1 MVIPSLLV
9 KGSLVTLG
17 AGIIGSAVAVPI
29 TLLNSQ
35 SQIIIENFPAYKK
48 SEYRDKCQVLVTD
61 TNNKKY
67 LFVCRNGEETS
78 PMTFR
83 FYSGSNKQEPETVK
97 VKGIKNIGGGV
108 ELELEILGAAGGE
121 TERIEK
127 IQDISSR
134 WVDLTEKTVS
144 ECKFVEKVENGSWKL
159 DCKVGVEE
167 SPKEFISSPFTI
179 K

>member
-1 MVIPSLLV
+1 MV

-17 AGIIGSAVAVPI
+17 AGIIGSAVAVPV

-35 SQIIIENFPAYKK
+35 SQIIIENFPADKK

-67 LFVCRNGEETS
+67 LFVCRDGEETS

-83 FYSGSNKQEPETVK
+83 FYSGSNEQEPEAVK
-97 VKGIKNIGGGV
+97 AKGIKNIGGGV
-108 ELELEILGAAGGE
+108 ELELELLGDSGAGE
-121 TERIEK
+121 TK
-127 IQDISSR
+127 TIQDISSK
-134 WVDLTEKTVS
+134 WANFS
-144 ECKFVEKVENGSWKL
+144 ENALRECRLIEEGENGAWRL
-159 DCKVGVEE
+159 DCETGGGE
-167 SPKEFISSPFTI
+167 KEFISSPFTI